1 MDIKQHRISDIE
13 AVGAF
18 LIVRKSS
25 AESAYA
31 IASTA
36 IDSGLRAVEIAYGTP
51 DALGVIEKLANKYP
65 SEDVLIGAGT
75 VIDHHGAAAAV
86 DHGAKLLVSPY
97 SVPEVMEVAERFQ
110 CVSIGGAFTPTEMMK
125 VLAMGGDIV
134 KLFPA
139 ESLGPA
145 YVKSIHAPLPQIPIS
160 PTGKVNADNIGQ
172 WLDAGAVCAGI
183 GGYITNAPS
192 LDEASRATKRIITAV
207 KEWRTKEEEQNSQQ

>member
-1 MDIKQHRISDIE
+1 MDIKQHRISNIE
-13 AVGAF
+13 EVGAF

-31 IASTA
+31 LASTV
-36 IDSGLRAVEIAYGTP
+36 IDSGFRAVEIAYGTP
-51 DALGVIEKLANKYP
+51 NALDVIEKLANKYP

-75 VIDHHGAAAAV
+75 VIDYHGAAAAV

-97 SVPEVMEVAERFQ
+97 SVPEVMKVAERFQ

-145 YVKSIHAPLPQIPIS
+145 YVKSIHAPLPQLPIS
-160 PTGKVNADNIGQ
+160 PTGKVSADNIGE

-183 GGYITNAPS
+183 GGYITNADS
-192 LDEASRATKRIITAV
+192 LDEASRATKRIIAAV
-207 KEWRTKEEEQNSQQ
+207 QEWRAEKEGQEGK

>member
-1 MDIKQHRISDIE
+1 MDIKQHRISNIE
-13 AVGAF
+13 EVGAF

-31 IASTA
+31 LASTV
-36 IDSGLRAVEIAYGTP
+36 IDSGFRAVEIAYGTP
-51 DALGVIEKLANKYP
+51 NALDVIEKLANKYP

-75 VIDHHGAAAAV
+75 VIDYHGAAAAV

-97 SVPEVMEVAERFQ
+97 SVPEVMKVAERFQ

-145 YVKSIHAPLPQIPIS
+145 YVKSIHAPLPQLPIS
-160 PTGKVNADNIGQ
+160 PTGKVSADNIGE

-183 GGYITNAPS
+183 GGYITNADS
-192 LDEASRATKRIITAV
+192 LDEASSATKRIIAAV
-207 KEWRTKEEEQNSQQ
+207 QEWRAEKEEQEGK